1 MSPGAPS
8 RPPNP
13 SKIPNFSVFIDKSL
27 IKTAKSRVSWS
38 AEKRPRVGHPG
49 FGHPL
54 AQRCVLNDFM
64 KSNFYSLNTREICYL
79 FLRLG
84 NYPLAIKSLTKF
96 LKIARG
102 RAGMV
107 YLNSKKIIRIKK
119 QNTKICRCRRKHS
132 NSARDVKIF
141 CPKCNTFTV
150 YSSEM
155 IKSKLHAVLF
165 RNDRFYPTEGGVS
178 NSIFH
183 VGPRTPP
190 KSRISRFLLI
200 NH

>member
-1 MSPGAPS
+1 
-8 RPPNP
+8 
-13 SKIPNFSVFIDKSL
+13 
-27 IKTAKSRVSWS
+27 
-38 AEKRPRVGHPG
+38 
-49 FGHPL
+49 
-54 AQRCVLNDFM
+54 M
-64 KSNFYSLNTREICYL
+64 KSAICYL

-84 NYPLAIKSLTKF
+84 NYPLARKIFTKF

-132 NSARDVKIF
+132 KSARDVKFF

-165 RNDRFYPTEGGVS
+165 RNDQIYPMEGGVS

-183 VGPRTPP
+183 VSFAAQKCKIFASLTVCVEVCGAKTREFCVADGL
-190 KSRISRFLLI
+190 RGVLRRE
-200 NH
+200 NA